1 MAVPKKNGGW
11 HFCADYRAL
20 NAVTK
25 RDSRPVANLEEKLA
39 RIRGD
44 PKKPMK
50 YYASLDLSEAYHS
63 VKLAEEDQEKSAIIT
78 PLGLYKF
85 IRMSFG
91 LKSAPAAFHMVV
103 KKIEEVMERTDPE
116 VAESVLLYFD
126 DALII
131 AESFEELQRKLEVFL
146 NALEEVGMKI
156 QPRKANFGQRKVK
169 WLGHEITEEGI
180 FPDRDRMKVL
190 KEWPT
195 PKDKKGAAGIH
206 GLMSTCRKWV
216 RNFAARTPDIR
227 KLMARDKNAKKTDP
241 VVWTEQCQAQY
252 DEICNLLEKSPKLG
266 HPDFSEDAAPFII
279 TVDTSRQGMGCTLS
293 QEQMVPSHENPKK
306 KVKEEVII
314 YFRSPRLSD
323 RESRYSAY
331 KLELV
336 GLVYALNHFRFF
348 LLGKQFLV
356 RTDHKVLERLTKTKN
371 PNTPHYVTASS
382 HY

>member
-195 PKDKKGAAGIH
+195 PKDKK
-206 GLMSTCRKWV
+206 
-216 RNFAARTPDIR
+216 
-227 KLMARDKNAKKTDP
+227 
-241 VVWTEQCQAQY
+241 EQPESMDSCQ
-252 DEICNLLEKSPKLG
+252 
-266 HPDFSEDAAPFII
+266 H
-279 TVDTSRQGMGCTLS
+279 V
-293 QEQMVPSHENPKK
+293 EN
-306 KVKEEVII
+306 
-314 YFRSPRLSD
+314 
-323 RESRYSAY
+323 
-331 KLELV
+331 
-336 GLVYALNHFRFF
+336 G
-348 LLGKQFLV
+348 
-356 RTDHKVLERLTKTKN
+356 
-371 PNTPHYVTASS
+371 
-382 HY
+382 